1 MRVSVEITS
10 SLGRRLNVSVP
21 AERVQQAVQERLRN
35 IAKTAKVDGF
45 RPGKLPLVMA
55 EKMFGAA
62 AHGEAAEKLLQ
73 KTLFEALQQEQL
85 SPAGYPSVETLK
97 ADKDGPLEYTVAFE
111 VYPEIQFAPLS
122 NVTLE
127 KLVVDIKETDVE
139 RVIEQMRKQHAE
151 WLDVQRPAQLDDKI
165 TFDLLRLIDGQ
176 ASDEDKQNDVS
187 LILDENTIPPG
198 FDVLKGSRA
207 GDKLTIDL
215 SKQAG
220 DGVTA
225 IAEIK
230 KVAEAKLP
238 ELNDE
243 FAKKLGVEE
252 GGISTFRNQV
262 RQHMQE
268 ELDRVLKSRLK
279 EQIIDQFVAGHTI
292 ELPKALI
299 DAELE
304 HLVEDFK
311 KRMERELSQQIT
323 QLPEASMEELRKT
336 ATQRVHTGL
345 LMQAFIKQ
353 HDIKVDEERVRAHV
367 EKIASAF
374 GDSSALVD
382 MVYRDKNI
390 LGNIRSQILEEQVV
404 DKLLEQVKFNE
415 KPGDYQEIMQFRS
428 NSVPMVKHDH
438 HHEHVHDEN
447 CNHDH

>member
-10 SLGRRLNVSVP
+10 SLGRRVNVSVP
-21 AERVQQAVQERLRN
+21 AERVKQAVQERLKN

-62 AHGEAAEKLLQ
+62 VHGEAAEKLLQ

-97 ADKDGPLEYTVAFE
+97 ADKEGPLEYTVAFE
-111 VYPEIQFAPLS
+111 VYPEIHLSTLS

-127 KLVVDIKETDVE
+127 KLVVDIQETDLE

-151 WLDVQRPAQLDDKI
+151 WLTVQRPAQLGDKV
-165 TFDLLRLIDGQ
+165 TFDLARIVNGEVSGEGQ
-176 ASDEDKQNDVS
+176 QKDIPLV
-187 LILDENTIPPG
+187 LDENTIPPG
-198 FDVLKGSRA
+198 FEVLKGA
-207 GDKLTIDL
+207 KVGDKLNINL
-215 SKQAG
+215 SEQA
-220 DGVTA
+220 GVTA

-230 KVAEAKLP
+230 QVAEAKLP

-243 FAKKLGVEE
+243 FVKKLGIEE
-252 GGISTFRNQV
+252 GGVSAFRNQV
-262 RQHMQE
+262 RQHVQE
-268 ELDRVLKSRLK
+268 ELERVLKSKLK
-279 EQIIDQFVAGHTI
+279 EQVIKQFVAAHGV

-311 KRMERELSQQIT
+311 KRMKQELGQQVN
-323 QLPEASMEELRKT
+323 QLPEDTIEELRKT
-336 ATQRVHTGL
+336 STTRVHTGL

-353 HDIKVDEERVRAHV
+353 HDIKVDEERVRGHV

-374 GDSSALVD
+374 GDSSALID

-390 LGNIRSQILEEQVV
+390 LGNIRSQILEDQVV
-404 DKLLEQVKFNE
+404 DKLLEQVKFIE
-415 KPGDYQEIMQFRS
+415 KAGDYQEIMQFRNS
-428 NSVPMVKHDH
+428 SVPMMMHQKQHDD
-438 HHEHVHDEN
+438 HVHDEH